1 MINSLKTNQYVND
14 VLHQPEALRDT
25 VAGLEGM
32 NFAAYQRFAQCLSDQ
47 TLKRVL
53 LTGMGSSFH
62 ALYPLCLALIANGI
76 QTEMFE
82 TSELIHFAPR
92 LLSPDTLVVAVSQ
105 SGRSAETLQLLD
117 LIHKDAPLI
126 GVTNTPD
133 SPLAQKSTAVL
144 LTRAGAEYSVS
155 CKTYVAS
162 LAALALLGDLLTGR
176 DGAETIT
183 AISATIG
190 LAAQYLSHWE
200 AYVES
205 AVEELAGIPHLI
217 LTGRGT
223 SLAAVGTGGLIIK
236 EAAHFHAEGMSS
248 AAFRHGP
255 LEMVSPE
262 LFVLVY
268 AGLGPSRRLNVNLVA
283 DIRKAGGRAELIA
296 PGEGHQLFILPLVP
310 DACLPMVEI
319 LPIQLVS
326 IALAVLKNYSPG
338 QFERG
343 SKVTEIE

>member
-1 MINSLKTNQYVND
+1 MNSFLKTNQYVND
-14 VLHQPEALRDT
+14 ILHQPEALGDT
-25 VAGLEGM
+25 IAGWEEM
-32 NFAAYQRFAQCLSDQ
+32 DFAPYRRFAQRLSDHA
-47 TLKRVL
+47 LKRVL

-62 ALYPLCLALIANGI
+62 ALYPLRLALIAQGI

-117 LIHKDAPLI
+117 LIHTDAPLI

-133 SPLAQKSTAVL
+133 SPLAQKSSVVL

-155 CKTYVAS
+155 CKTYVTS
-162 LAALALLGDLLTGR
+162 LAALSLLGDLLTGQ
-176 DGAETIT
+176 DAGGTVS
-183 AISATIG
+183 AIRASISLT
-190 LAAQYLSHWE
+190 AQYLSHWE
-200 AYVES
+200 TYVES
-205 AVEELAGIPHLI
+205 AVEELSGIAHLI
-217 LTGRGT
+217 LTGRGP
-223 SLAAVGTGGLIIK
+223 SLAAVGTGGLIMK

-262 LFVLVY
+262 LYVLVY
-268 AGLGPSRRLNVNLVA
+268 AGLGGSRRLNVNLVA
-283 DIRKAGGRAELIA
+283 DIRKAGGRAEIIA
-296 PGEGHQLFILPLVP
+296 PGESDHIYSLPLVP
-310 DACLPMVEI
+310 DTCLPIVEI
-319 LPIQLVS
+319 LPAQLIS
-326 IALAVLKNYSPG
+326 IALAVLKNYPPG